1 MENFNCQATIEA
13 IIDRTMK
20 MDLTWDWSC
29 GVAYYGICR
38 VYEVTGNQE
47 VLIELKER
55 VDELIALGFEGD
67 WTVNKCAMGH
77 CLITLYEVFAEE
89 KYLEL
94 LLSKVDYLEK
104 RALRFGDG
112 VLQHTV
118 SNHDDFPEQAW
129 ADTLF
134 MAGMFLL
141 RMGILL
147 KRQDLVEDALNQY
160 YWHIQYLQ
168 NQATGLFYHGYDHQ
182 QKSNLS
188 ACYWGR
194 ANAWCTYT
202 MSQVKRRLPEAYL
215 YPKFMDVQA
224 SLDEQL
230 ASIKTYQSETGLWRT
245 ILDDATSYEEVSA
258 AAGIAAAMVANDNP
272 LHRKYIRRAIPGLL
286 ANVAPDGRVKNVS
299 AGTAVMKMIPDYQAI
314 SRQWIQG
321 WGQGLLLTFL
331 AECLANP
338 HIASILAEGKTQEEE
353 NNECITS
360 R

>member
-1 MENFNCQATIEA
+1 VKNFDCQEIIER
-13 IIDRTMK
+13 IISRTMK

-38 VYEVTGNQE
+38 VYEVTGEQK
-47 VLIELKER
+47 VLVELKER
-55 VDELIALGFEGD
+55 VDELIDLGFEED
-67 WTVNKCAMGH
+67 WTVNTCAMGH
-77 CLITLYEVFAEE
+77 CLITLYEVFKDEQ
-89 KYLEL
+89 YLEL
-94 LLSKVDYLEK
+94 LLSKVDYLEN

-112 VLQHTV
+112 ALQHTV

-134 MAGMFLL
+134 MAAMFLL

-147 KRQDLVEDALNQY
+147 NRQDLVEDALNQY
-160 YWHIQYLQ
+160 YWHIRYLQ
-168 NQATGLFYHGYDHQ
+168 NQTTGLFYHGYDHR

-194 ANAWCTYT
+194 ANAWCAYT
-202 MSQVKRRLPEAYL
+202 MSQVKNRLPEAYL

-230 ASIKTYQSETGLWRT
+230 ASLKAYQSEVGLWRT
-245 ILDDATSYEEVSA
+245 ILDDDSSYEEVSA
-258 AAGIAAAMVANDNP
+258 SAGIAAGMVSNDNP
-272 LHRKYIRRAIPGLL
+272 LHRKYISRTLKGLL
-286 ANVAPDGRVKNVS
+286 ANVASDGRVENVS
-299 AGTAVMKMIPDYQAI
+299 AGTAVMKTIPDYQAI

-321 WGQGLLLTFL
+321 WGQGLMLTFL
-331 AECLANP
+331 AECLGNS
-338 HIASILAEGKTQEEE
+338 HITNLLVENETQEEDK
-353 NNECITS
+353 NECITS